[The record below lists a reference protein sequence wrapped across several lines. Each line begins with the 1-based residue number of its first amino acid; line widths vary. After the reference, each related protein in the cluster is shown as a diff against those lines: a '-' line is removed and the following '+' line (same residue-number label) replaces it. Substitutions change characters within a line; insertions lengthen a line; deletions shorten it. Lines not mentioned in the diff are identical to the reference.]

1 MKKLYLNKNLGKKIQ
16 PYFYILPAIS
26 VVCFIYLYSL
36 IKLFQNSFLNLA
48 VPQRNFIGFRN
59 YISVLKDTVFWEAFS
74 HNLIII
80 AVAVPVLIFLSILF
94 SVFLYEKIR
103 GWKTYRFVIFLPY
116 ILSITVTGIAFG
128 YIFTYNGILNSI
140 LRLLKID
147 FFALDW
153 LGSPKIAIFTVIF
166 VIIWKELGF
175 GVILFYSRLMS
186 VPVEIYD
193 AAKVDGVTWW
203 KNLVYITI
211 PQLKTV
217 IQFYLI
223 LLIITMFSWIFNY
236 IYVMT
241 NGGPGTSTNVV
252 EFYIYKRA
260 FFYNVMNSANAASV
274 ILFIIVIIFIF
285 VQFKIRIR
293 IGGGSE

>member
-1 MKKLYLNKNLGKKIQ
+1 MKKLNLNKNLVKKIN

-26 VVCFIYLYSL
+26 IICFIYLYAL
-36 IKLFQNSFLNLA
+36 VKLFQNSFLNLA
-48 VPQRNFIGFRN
+48 TPQRNFIGFKN
-59 YISVLKDTVFWEAFS
+59 YINVLKDTIFWEAFS
-74 HNLIII
+74 HNLIIMAI
-80 AVAVPVLIFLSILF
+80 AVPILIFLSIIF

-103 GWKTYRFVIFLPY
+103 GWKAYRFVIFLPY
-116 ILSITVTGIAFG
+116 ILSITVTGIAFS

-140 LRLLKID
+140 LRLLKMN

-153 LGSPKIAIFTVIF
+153 LGSSNIAIFTVIF

-186 VPVEIYD
+186 VPIEIYD

-203 KNLVYITI
+203 KNLIYITI
-211 PQLKTV
+211 PQLRTV

-274 ILFIIVIIFIF
+274 ILFIIVIVFIFI
-285 VQFKIRIR
+285 QFKIRIR